1 MSEVI
6 VTFKVMPSD
15 SDVDMDALEA
25 RIKESLS
32 PDRMTRE
39 PVAFGLF
46 SLSVIKIIEDAEG
59 EMEKAETSLR
69 SLEGVGE
76 VEVASLTKTI

>member
-6 VTFKVMPSD
+6 VTFKVMPES

-25 RIKESLS
+25 RIKESLK
-32 PDRMTRE
+32 PDRMSKE
-39 PVAFGLF
+39 PVAFGIF
-46 SLSVIKIIEDAEG
+46 SLQVIKIIEDAEG
-59 EMEKAETSLR
+59 EMEKAEGALR

-76 VEVASLTKTI
+76 VEVASLTKTL